1 MTMFSRLT
9 LNSFWLLLAR
19 IGTQAGLALFTII
32 LARQFGS
39 SVFGEYTFIAS
50 LIVIGNVVTTFGTD
64 MLLIR
69 EIAAG
74 DKLSDLFSALLI
86 QILLSAIFI
95 AGILILSSHLPNLNQ
110 ESVIALRIYSFSLIP
125 LAFFTVFTTILRGKQ
140 HMVAYSLLNLALII
154 LQLAAIFWLRLHGG
168 GIVILAILLLAV
180 QVIGTLVAGALCQ
193 FQVNYSSQ
201 PWRAL
206 LGQLWYLV
214 KACAPI
220 ALLGLLGI
228 LYQRMS
234 SILILSLSGTA
245 STGYYSAAAR
255 VVEAAKIGHV
265 AVFTALYPLMAQVH
279 ATNKPNWI
287 EAFRFPVLLLSGGAI
302 IASFLLSWQAKPFIS
317 ILFGPGYISSIPA
330 LQVLAWMLIPYT
342 INSFLSLAYLAEG
355 EVTIIMIALMATI
368 ITLAALT
375 VWWDPLMNIKG
386 AAWAALFSE
395 TLQSII
401 LSSWYFKQHR
411 KLIIRRPVERHCIS

>member
-1 MTMFSRLT
+1 MFSRLT
-9 LNSFWLLLAR
+9 LTSLWLLMAR
-19 IGTQAGLALFTII
+19 IGTQVGLAVFTII

-50 LIVIGNVVTTFGTD
+50 LIVVGNVVTTFGTD

-69 EIAAG
+69 EIASG
-74 DKLSDLFSALLI
+74 DILPDLFSALMI
-86 QILLSAIFI
+86 QILLSVLFI
-95 AGILILSSHLPNLNQ
+95 AAIEILSSHLPNLDQ
-110 ESVIALRIYSFSLIP
+110 DAVIALRIYSYSLIP
-125 LAFFTVFTTILRGKQ
+125 LAFFTVFTTILRGNQ
-140 HMVAYSLLNLALII
+140 HMAAYALLNLSLMM
-154 LQLAAIFWLRLHGG
+154 LQLAAIFWLKVHGG
-168 GIVILAILLLAV
+168 GIIILSILLLAV
-180 QVIGTLVAGALCQ
+180 QLIGTLVAGALCQ
-193 FQVNYSSQ
+193 FQIEYSSQ
-201 PWRAL
+201 PWRAQ

-234 SILILSLSGTA
+234 SILVLSLSGTA
-245 STGYYSAAAR
+245 STGNYSAAAR

-302 IASFLLSWQAKPFIS
+302 IASLLLSWQAKLFIF

-411 KLIIRRPVERHCIS
+411 KLIIGRPVEGHCIS

>member
-1 MTMFSRLT
+1 MFSRLT
-9 LNSFWLLLAR
+9 LNSLWLLLAR
-19 IGTQAGLALFTII
+19 IGTQGGMALFTII

-50 LIVIGNVVTTFGTD
+50 LIVIGNVLTTFGTD

-69 EIAAG
+69 EIAAS
-74 DKLSDLFSALLI
+74 DRLSDLFSALLI

-95 AGILILSSHLPNLNQ
+95 AVIMIVSSRLPNLDQ
-110 ESVIALRIYSFSLIP
+110 EAVIALRIYCFSLIP

-140 HMVAYSLLNLALII
+140 HMVAYALLNLALMI
-154 LQLAAIFWLRLHGG
+154 LQLAAIFWLRLRGG
-168 GIVILAILLLAV
+168 GIVILAVLLLMV
-180 QVIGTLVAGALCQ
+180 QVIGTLVAGTLCQ
-193 FQVNYSSQ
+193 FQIHYSSQ
-201 PWRAL
+201 PWPVL

-214 KACAPI
+214 KVCAPI

-234 SILILSLSGTA
+234 SIIILSLSGTA

-279 ATNKPNWI
+279 ATGKLHWI
-287 EAFRFPVLLLSGGAI
+287 GAFRLPVLLLSGEAI
-302 IASFLLSWQAKPFIS
+302 LASFILSWLAKPFIL
-317 ILFGPGYISSIPA
+317 ILFGPGYISSVPA

-342 INSFLSLAYLAEG
+342 INSFLSLAFLAEG
-355 EVTIIMIALMATI
+355 DVTIIMIALMTTI
-368 ITLAALT
+368 ITLSVLT
-375 VWWDPLMNIKG
+375 IWWDPLMNIKG
-386 AAWAALFSE
+386 AAWAALLSE

-401 LSSWYFKQHR
+401 LSGWYFKQHR
-411 KLIIRRPVERHCIS
+411 KVIIGKPVEI